1 MPAVLTFT
9 GFLGSRGGA
18 ASDLI
23 DALGGPALLAE
34 RLGFDPARGGTQRV
48 HNWRTRGI
56 PAAVRLAHPEIF
68 ALPQQPTQAQPEPGQ
83 GERELANQSG

>member
-1 MPAVLTFT
+1 MFNAAVTD
-9 GFLGSRGGA
+9 SE
-18 ASDLI
+18 LI
-23 DALGGPALLAE
+23 DILGGPAQLAQ
-34 RLGFDPARGGTQRV
+34 RLGYDRAAGGTQRV
-48 HNWRTRGI
+48 HNWRIRGI